1 MWQGYIYDPNNQEHI
16 KFKLEQYLRKL
27 TTVFTHLDW
36 KNIIKLHN
44 LVRLF
49 HVL

>member
-27 TTVFTHLDW
+27 ITVFTHLDW